1 MVDAGMRQGELED
14 KPWSHIQYR
23 PMNRDASVLLARDR
37 SLRRVKGMPDTVT
50 LRLEA
55 LIPQSLGGRTII
67 VEQRLTQR
75 DAEKI
80 LAAFETQR

>member
-1 MVDAGMRQGELED
+1 
-14 KPWSHIQYR
+14 
-23 PMNRDASVLLARDR
+23 
-37 SLRRVKGMPDTVT
+37 MPDTVT

-55 LIPQSLGGRTII
+55 LIPQRLGGRTII